1 MITETADITTPKS
14 EPIASEETLQTY
26 ARRCIVTY
34 FQQMMSYKQG
44 CIAGNDGRFVHD
56 MRVTARRLR
65 TAMDDFAACFPQRP
79 FTQYSKKIK
88 RITRTLGAVRDL
100 DVLIVR
106 FQRELVT
113 LTEAEQADI
122 RGLIEHL
129 QQEREDARKPMLT
142 LFAKLEATGFETKFL
157 EFFVGADF

>member
-100 DVLIVR
+100 DVLIAR
-106 FQRELVT
+106 FENELDT
-113 LTEAEQADI
+113 LSEQEQQDI
-122 RGLIEHL
+122 RAVIAHL
-129 QQEREDARKPMLT
+129 SEERVRAREPMVQ
-142 LFAKLEATGFETKFL
+142 LFEGMEATGFETAFL
-157 EFFVGADF
+157 TFFGEAE